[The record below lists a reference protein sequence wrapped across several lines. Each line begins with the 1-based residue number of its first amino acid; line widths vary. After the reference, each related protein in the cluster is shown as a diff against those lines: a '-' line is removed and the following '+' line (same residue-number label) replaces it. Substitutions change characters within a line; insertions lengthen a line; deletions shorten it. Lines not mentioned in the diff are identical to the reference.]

1 MKVVFLGTGEAFGT
15 RANTSILIDDRILL
29 DCGNHALT
37 QLRRIGLNISKIEV
51 IYISHLHADHT
62 FGLPAFFLA
71 SREERRTKDLRIFA
85 PAGIKNYIDILLEI
99 SYKKSVDDFKFEIK
113 TEEIH
118 EGETKSFKGYDFSF
132 AETVHSVESYAT
144 SITNDR
150 KITYTSD
157 GAHSDG
163 MTELSKDSDLLIC
176 EAYLEGVPGHS
187 SILNAAKLARSS
199 NSKMVALVHIFRR
212 VDPDKE
218 IEKAGDTF
226 KPILLPH
233 DLDVMW
239 V

>member
-1 MKVVFLGTGEAFGT
+1 MKVVFLGTGEAFGK

-37 QLRRIGLNISKIEV
+37 QLRRIGLNLSKIEV

-71 SREERRTKDLRIFA
+71 SREERRTKDLQIFA
-85 PAGIKNYIDILLEI
+85 PKGIDDYIGTLLDI
-99 SYKKSVDDFKFEIK
+99 SYKKSLIDFKFEIK
-113 TEEIH
+113 TEEIS
-118 EGETKSFKGYDFSF
+118 EGDNKRFKGYEFSF
-132 AETVHSVESYAT
+132 VETVHSVESYAT
-144 SITNDR
+144 SIINDR

-163 MTELSKDSDLLIC
+163 LTDLSKDSDLLIC

-218 IEKAGDTF
+218 IEKAGEVF

>member
-1 MKVVFLGTGEAFGT
+1 MKVVFLGTGEAFGK
-15 RANTSILIDDRILL
+15 RANTSILIDDKILL

-37 QLRRIGLNISKIEV
+37 QLRRLGLNLSKIEI

-62 FGLPAFFLA
+62 FGLPAFLLA
-71 SREERRTKDLRIFA
+71 SKEERRTKDLQIFA
-85 PAGIKNYIDILLEI
+85 PAGIKNYIDILLDI

-118 EGETKSFKGYDFSF
+118 EGETKTFRGYDFSF
-132 AETVHSVESYAT
+132 TETVHSVDSFAT

-163 MTELSKDSDLLIC
+163 LIDLSKDSDLLIC

-218 IEKAGDTF
+218 IEKTGDTF